1 MGLGWTN
8 SQGRGQVA
16 LRLKRILERITGLNL
31 SAVVLCGSEED
42 SLYRKSASLDWDQSS
57 YAARWATF

>member
-8 SQGRGQVA
+8 SRGRGQVA

-31 SAVVLCGSEED
+31 STVVLCGSEED
-42 SLYRKSASLDWDQSS
+42 LYRKSASLDWDQSS
-57 YAARWATF
+57 YAAHWATF